1 MKSPTTVHVD
11 PSSIEE
17 IPPASK
23 NSQSDTSNTEAVPP
37 ANNRSL
43 SDTNGDKETELQNM
57 GPRTEPN
64 KTTNSANSNNSA
76 SPHVPTE
83 EEYTCG
89 DLGVQPH
96 SPPRPVIAPRSS
108 SLKEDPRPTIFES
121 LLNHVLKPSVET
133 INDDVSPESR
143 IKKNRLSV
151 AAMRDIISHQEE
163 LLSQLDNT
171 THQMTLES
179 LESENAKLMLDPKT
193 ILASAGSY
201 RTTSTTLQGLTE
213 TLKANDQDIEF
224 WNGMMSDYSELV
236 KKIPQPKIWMT
247 ICDAQPERMGLLYPG
262 LVNEESPFERIIKR
276 DLPRTFP
283 KVDMFKDPEGDGQK
297 MLFNLLKAYSI
308 YDSEVGYCQG
318 LSFVVGPL
326 LMQNVS
332 EVDAFSILVRLM
344 EEDSPHTITASA
356 AKVPRP
362 YALRSL
368 FTSQMVG
375 LHLLLYQHT
384 CLVRSMLPRLSE
396 HFTKYNV
403 NASMYASQWF
413 LTIYA
418 YNFPF
423 NLVFRIFDIIFAEGA
438 LTTILRFS
446 ISMLK
451 RNEEQLLAR
460 TEFEDIL
467 NYLKGESLSQI
478 YANDYEMAVRDAMNE
493 TDAISDSVLEEL
505 KRRYDVTV
513 LKAL

>member
-1 MKSPTTVHVD
+1 
-11 PSSIEE
+11 
-17 IPPASK
+17 
-23 NSQSDTSNTEAVPP
+23 
-37 ANNRSL
+37 
-43 SDTNGDKETELQNM
+43 
-57 GPRTEPN
+57 
-64 KTTNSANSNNSA
+64 
-76 SPHVPTE
+76 
-83 EEYTCG
+83 
-89 DLGVQPH
+89 
-96 SPPRPVIAPRSS
+96 
-108 SLKEDPRPTIFES
+108 
-121 LLNHVLKPSVET
+121 
-133 INDDVSPESR
+133 
-143 IKKNRLSV
+143 
-151 AAMRDIISHQEE
+151 
-163 LLSQLDNT
+163 
-171 THQMTLES
+171 
-179 LESENAKLMLDPKT
+179 
-193 ILASAGSY
+193 
-201 RTTSTTLQGLTE
+201 
-213 TLKANDQDIEF
+213 
-224 WNGMMSDYSELV
+224 
-236 KKIPQPKIWMT
+236 
-247 ICDAQPERMGLLYPG
+247 
-262 LVNEESPFERIIKR
+262 
-276 DLPRTFP
+276 
-283 KVDMFKDPEGDGQK
+283 

-403 NASMYASQWF
+403 NASMYASQWYDCYIFSDQLNRF

>member
-1 MKSPTTVHVD
+1 MSSMKSPTTVHVD

-64 KTTNSANSNNSA
+64 KITNSANSNNSA

-151 AAMRDIISHQEE
+151 AGSFCPPIHCRIAMRDIISHQEE

-213 TLKANDQDIEF
+213 TLKANG
-224 WNGMMSDYSELV
+224 W
-236 KKIPQPKIWMT
+236 
-247 ICDAQPERMGLLYPG
+247 
-262 LVNEESPFERIIKR
+262 
-276 DLPRTFP
+276 
-283 KVDMFKDPEGDGQK
+283 
-297 MLFNLLKAYSI
+297 FN
-308 YDSEVGYCQG
+308 
-318 LSFVVGPL
+318 VGP
-326 LMQNVS
+326 
-332 EVDAFSILVRLM
+332 
-344 EEDSPHTITASA
+344 
-356 AKVPRP
+356 
-362 YALRSL
+362 
-368 FTSQMVG
+368 
-375 LHLLLYQHT
+375 
-384 CLVRSMLPRLSE
+384 
-396 HFTKYNV
+396 
-403 NASMYASQWF
+403 
-413 LTIYA
+413 
-418 YNFPF
+418 
-423 NLVFRIFDIIFAEGA
+423 
-438 LTTILRFS
+438 
-446 ISMLK
+446 
-451 RNEEQLLAR
+451 
-460 TEFEDIL
+460 
-467 NYLKGESLSQI
+467 
-478 YANDYEMAVRDAMNE
+478 
-493 TDAISDSVLEEL
+493 
-505 KRRYDVTV
+505 
-513 LKAL
+513 